1 MERKERSK
9 KKEQKCSGL
18 MSLKGQKESRKI
30 SKGQITKA
38 LLVRVRRLILI

>member
-9 KKEQKCSGL
+9 KEQKCSGP

-30 SKGQITKA
+30 SKGQIRKA